1 MSSRE
6 VPYSIAIT
14 QNCPETDFDV
24 DIVHRAVSATLA
36 AHTVKSPV
44 GALSKRVAAP
54 TPLVGALSKRA
65 TATEYEISVL
75 LTDDA
80 EMTIL
85 NSEYRGIDA
94 PTDVL
99 AFAMREG
106 EDNQAVHPMLL
117 GDVVISLETAAR
129 QAAAAKH
136 SLETEVAFLS
146 VHGVLHLLG
155 YEHETPEEE
164 ARMFAMQEAILRE
177 FRLNCVSS

>member
-14 QNCPETDFDV
+14 QNCPDTDFDV

-44 GALSKRVAAP
+44 GAFC
-54 TPLVGALSKRA
+54 KRA
-65 TATEYEISVL
+65 PIPMCEVSVL

-80 EMTIL
+80 EMTVL
-85 NSEYRGIDA
+85 NSEYRGIDT

-136 SLETEVAFLS
+136 SLETEVAFLT

-164 ARMFAMQEAILRE
+164 AGMFAMQETILRE
-177 FRLNCVSS
+177 FYLRCVSS